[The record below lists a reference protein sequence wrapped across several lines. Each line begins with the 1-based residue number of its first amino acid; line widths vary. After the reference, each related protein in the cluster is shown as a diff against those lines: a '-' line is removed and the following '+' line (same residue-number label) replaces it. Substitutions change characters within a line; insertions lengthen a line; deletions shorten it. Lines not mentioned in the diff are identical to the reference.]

1 MVYSCSVNKRASGQL
16 AAFQRAQ
23 EARTKALSSL
33 RAIVHAAGA
42 IAKPAASSQVLEARA
57 ASVVAS
63 APQRGR
69 FPSGKSQGQG
79 LTQGMEQL
87 ALGLADLMATGGGTA
102 PKRPLPAS
110 NGRSGTTLSTL
121 EVVDLTDSPPPK
133 RQNG

>member
-1 MVYSCSVNKRASGQL
+1 MAHSCSVNKRASGQL

-63 APQRGR
+63 APQQPR
-69 FPSGKSQGQG
+69 GKSQGQG
-79 LTQGMEQL
+79 LSQGMAQL